1 MALKTFFFVFG
12 TVFLA
17 ELGDKTQLA
26 TLLFASDRASDK
38 LVVFLGAALA
48 LVLAAGIATLA
59 GDLLARHV
67 DQKLLQYVSGAMFI
81 AVGLWVLIK
90 A

>member
-1 MALKTFFFVFG
+1 VDFKTFMIVFG

-67 DQKLLQYVSGAMFI
+67 DERALHYVSGAVFI
-81 AVGLWVLIK
+81 GVGLWVVIK

>member
-1 MALKTFFFVFG
+1 MDLKTFVVVFG
-12 TVFLA
+12 TVFIA

-67 DQKLLQYVSGAMFI
+67 DEKVLHHVSGAMFI